1 MQKSRI
7 LDQKSAKRYSARIAK
22 TPLRDGWW
30 PVRKWKGNIVLAQD
44 LLVMQQ
50 KGPEMISKVI
60 KLRVSVGIELLSTV
74 RANAIRCG
82 AES

>member
-1 MQKSRI
+1 M
-7 LDQKSAKRYSARIAK
+7 
-22 TPLRDGWW
+22 PLCDRRR

-44 LLVMQQ
+44 LLVMSQE
-50 KGPEMISKVI
+50 GPKMISKVI
-60 KLRVSVGIELLSTV
+60 KLRVSVGIELLSAV